1 MNNEARI
8 NTLEDLFD
16 HLDAHWHEGDV
27 EASKRSLSRR
37 VYKDTECGAWAT
49 FGMPGERAVS
59 HESQTWT
66 GRYAKIDGVWE
77 MLLPLRD
84 GVPCEASTMPQAAKE
99 YFWPS
104 DLQPSDLDDLAK
116 GAASL
121 TLTETIRVP
130 VMAPHA
136 GSFVVGS
143 IVEGSDAEV
152 PPETVFLPCS
162 PEDIDRAIAGV
173 NDEAC
178 RLWDE
183 ANETEIVEDEN
194 ESEVG
199 S

>member
-1 MNNEARI
+1 MSQIKNLPE
-8 NTLEDLFD
+8 LFE
-16 HLDAHWHEGDV
+16 HLGADWHEGDV
-27 EASKRSLSRR
+27 EASERSLSRR

-49 FGMPGERAVS
+49 FDMPGERIVD
-59 HESQTWT
+59 HENQTWT
-66 GRYAKIDGVWE
+66 GRYAKVDGVWE

-84 GVPCEASTMPQAAKE
+84 GVPCEISAMPQAAKE

-136 GSFVVGS
+136 GSFAVGS

-183 ANETEIVEDEN
+183 ANGEEEDDDD
-194 ESEVG
+194 SLFV
-199 S
+199 

>member
-16 HLDAHWHEGDV
+16 HLDAHWHDGDI

-77 MLLPLRD
+77 MLAPLRD

-104 DLQPSDLDDLAK
+104 TVQSDLNELAD

-183 ANETEIVEDEN
+183 ANGEDGEDGEFDGAGE
-194 ESEVG
+194 ES
-199 S
+199 